1 MFRPL
6 VRSIMGVMSERPD
19 ILEKLLVAAG
29 NILPENMGEDI
40 RKNLQASMKG
50 VLDEMDIVTREELDV
65 QKKVL
70 LKTRTKLEELE
81 HHLKVLQEVLM
92 DNKGSGEDEDSGQEG
107 QTNGQ

>member
-1 MFRPL
+1 
-6 VRSIMGVMSERPD
+6 MGVMSERPD

-70 LKTRTKLEELE
+70 LKTRTKLKELE

>member
-1 MFRPL
+1 
-6 VRSIMGVMSERPD
+6 
-19 ILEKLLVAAG
+19 
-29 NILPENMGEDI
+29 
-40 RKNLQASMKG
+40 MKG

-81 HHLKVLQEVLM
+81 QHLKILQEVLL
-92 DNKGSGEDEDSGQEG
+92 DKKGSEEEEVSGQEG